1 MSDPNRNMEEN
12 TKSGIK
18 TKWWGAM
25 CTPQCCGCSIKYV
38 VSIPGLLRLLNIA
51 LGFICLGLW
60 LPGYEDEFT
69 GQRINSNGETDRGY
83 GIGWKREALN
93 QFVLAAILISLAT
106 SIAVLVG
113 IVVVRN
119 AANDWVRLNKFVHLF
134 VFVLLFM
141 GSVAGACGVW
151 YFNENCCH
159 VEMEVDMTGLMFSLA
174 AKENNYFRHCHCYLT
189 RYLNLGDKFVP
200 SAKETM
206 LYDALRHPD
215 VSQFNQRWSFS
226 AHHLSQ
232 HVATIFIMSLNDII
246 YLLGSRF
253 TNPRRNQK
261 ISMT

>member
-1 MSDPNRNMEEN
+1 M
-12 TKSGIK
+12 
-18 TKWWGAM
+18 
-25 CTPQCCGCSIKYV
+25 
-38 VSIPGLLRLLNIA
+38 
-51 LGFICLGLW
+51 
-60 LPGYEDEFT
+60 
-69 GQRINSNGETDRGY
+69 
-83 GIGWKREALN
+83 
-93 QFVLAAILISLAT
+93 
-106 SIAVLVG
+106 
-113 IVVVRN
+113 
-119 AANDWVRLNKFVHLF
+119 HLF

-232 HVATIFIMSLNDII
+232 HVATIVSDRNQSVTYYTWNFVQNLPFPFQFIMSLNDII